1 MTRHDSR
8 PRPWHS
14 WLACASLLSAG
25 LVAVAPVAP
34 AGAAV
39 PPGFSDALV
48 ATISAPTALAFRP
61 DGAVLVGTQ
70 GGALRVVTAGGTL
83 LEAPA
88 IQLAACTNSER
99 GLLGVTVDPAFA
111 TTGHVFVYYTASV
124 NGGCRNRVS
133 RLTMTGDTAGSE
145 LVLADHIPSTAGNHN
160 AGDLAVAADG
170 YLYISVGDG
179 GCSPVDPAK
188 CAGGNDISRRLDFPL
203 GKILRITTTG
213 GIPPTNPYATTS
225 GARHCTA
232 PAGVPAGTGPC
243 AETWVSGLRNPFRF
257 AVRPGTSELYVN
269 DVGQGTWE
277 EVDRITA
284 GGGDY
289 GWNLREGPC
298 PQGVTSGCSSDARFV
313 DPLFSY
319 PHSSGCRS
327 ITGAAFVPTGVWPE
341 AYDGAYV
348 YADTSAG
355 PSGRCVRA

>member
-1 MTRHDSR
+1 M
-8 PRPWHS
+8 
-14 WLACASLLSAG
+14 
-25 LVAVAPVAP
+25 
-34 AGAAV
+34 
-39 PPGFSDALV
+39 
-48 ATISAPTALAFRP
+48 
-61 DGAVLVGTQ
+61 
-70 GGALRVVTAGGTL
+70 VTAGGTL

-232 PAGVPAGTGPC
+232 PAGVPAGTGPGG
-243 AETWVSGLRNPFRF
+243 TWVWVCATRSASRCAPGPASSTSTMSDRAPGKRWTGSRRV
-257 AVRPGTSELYVN
+257 AVT
-269 DVGQGTWE
+269 
-277 EVDRITA
+277 TA
-284 GGGDY
+284 G
-289 GWNLREGPC
+289 
-298 PQGVTSGCSSDARFV
+298 TFAR
-313 DPLFSY
+313 D
-319 PHSSGCRS
+319 
-327 ITGAAFVPTGVWPE
+327 
-341 AYDGAYV
+341 
-348 YADTSAG
+348 
-355 PSGRCVRA
+355 RARKA